1 MKSKQL
7 IKKLKKHGV
16 EITKGRGK
24 GRHQLAEYNGKQTT
38 IPIHG
43 EAESATTGRTGGMRQ
58 PPKRGQRKAAHQI
71 KFEYR
76 STKFETIPN
85 DRNSND

>member
-24 GRHQLAEYNGKQTT
+24 GGHQIAEYNGKQTT

-43 EAESATTGRTGGMRQ
+43 DADLG
-58 PPKRGQRKAAHQI
+58 PKFI
-71 KFEYR
+71 KMLC
-76 STKFETIPN
+76 KQLGINPN
-85 DRNSND
+85 DIL